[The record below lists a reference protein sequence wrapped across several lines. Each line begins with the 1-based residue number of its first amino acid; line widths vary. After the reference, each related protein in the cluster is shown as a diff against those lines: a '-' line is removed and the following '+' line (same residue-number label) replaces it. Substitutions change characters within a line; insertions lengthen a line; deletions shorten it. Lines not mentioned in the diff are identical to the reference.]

1 MCMVYQSLS
10 TSIEQGAKDDESG
23 AERNGGRWTG
33 ACPLS
38 HRVPEG
44 VVARRCKNVVHV
56 RKQHLSKRRNS
67 HAFLPKIYLCKKMMA
82 TDRGYITT
90 HLDSMYI
97 CTTYVC
103 ATNENLEDGGY
114 HIMIWCMWKYKNR
127 WIFENIPPMTTMC
140 NEMFVKKMILLC
152 HRVKPQIAAKL
163 GHDYNRFP
171 CNLNTQT
178 CT

>member
-10 TSIEQGAKDDESG
+10 TSIEQGTKDDESG
-23 AERNGGRWTG
+23 AGRNGGRWTG
-33 ACPLS
+33 ACPPG
-38 HRVPEG
+38 HRVPDG
-44 VVARRCKNVVHV
+44 VVARRCKNVVYV
-56 RKQHLSKRRNS
+56 RKLHSSKRKTLM
-67 HAFLPKIYLCKKMMA
+67 HLFLKCSYTKRCWQLIGVISPRTSNQCISVQHMCAQLTKTWKMEV
-82 TDRGYITT
+82 I
-90 HLDSMYI
+90 I
-97 CTTYVC
+97 
-103 ATNENLEDGGY
+103 
-114 HIMIWCMWKYKNR
+114 IMIWCMWKYRNR